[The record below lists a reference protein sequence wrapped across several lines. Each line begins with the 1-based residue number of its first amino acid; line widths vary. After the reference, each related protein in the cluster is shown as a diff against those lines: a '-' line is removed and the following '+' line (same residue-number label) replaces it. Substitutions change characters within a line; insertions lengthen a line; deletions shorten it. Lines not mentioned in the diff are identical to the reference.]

1 MNPLL
6 DKLDETVDAALQT
19 LFPPTDT
26 TLAKDA
32 QQRAHDFASHVST
45 AHAQFAELKSTL
57 DEHPRTCT
65 RRAILEKE
73 ITVLRQDIKLKNES
87 LEKYRKLL
95 TDYSEKLKQ
104 LEKQNRINIENI
116 Q

>member
-6 DKLDETVDAALQT
+6 DKLDETVEAALQT

-32 QQRAHDFASHVST
+32 QQRAHDFATQVST
-45 AHAQFAELKSTL
+45 VHAQFAELKSTL

-65 RRAILEKE
+65 PRAILEKE
-73 ITVLRQDIKLKNES
+73 ITVLRQDIQLKNDS

-95 TDYSEKLKQ
+95 ADYSEKLKT
-104 LEKQNRINIENI
+104 LDNENRINIEGI
-116 Q
+116 

>member
-45 AHAQFAELKSTL
+45 VHAQFAELKSTL

-65 RRAILEKE
+65 RRTILEKE